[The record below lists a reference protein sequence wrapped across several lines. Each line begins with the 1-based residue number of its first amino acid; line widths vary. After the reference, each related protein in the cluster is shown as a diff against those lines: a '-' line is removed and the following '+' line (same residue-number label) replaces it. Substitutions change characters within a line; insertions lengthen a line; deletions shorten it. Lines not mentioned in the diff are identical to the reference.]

1 MDPLLATT
9 PFTDTSLIAII
20 GAGLL
25 LTGGL
30 VLLYL
35 AWQNRRARGV
45 ERLRRVLVEDHDEPV
60 DPSLAATWSALV
72 RAAED
77 LGSGSGLYATL
88 GEKLTRAG
96 WVLNPT
102 EFLLLLGGLAVGAG
116 FLGWTLNGLLVALMF
131 ALAAPIATYLLLSG
145 QADRY
150 ATRCDAQLPEALGQ
164 MGSAMRSGHSLQQAL
179 EGVAEHGPQPLAGE
193 VARVLADTRVGRPLD
208 EALVSMAER
217 VGSTDLR
224 WAVRAMLIQ
233 RRTGGKL
240 ADILDV
246 LAEFM
251 RERMEVRREVKA
263 LTAEGRISAIILMGL
278 PFVVLGG
285 VMATNPG
292 YLQPMLVNPLGRVM
306 ILAALGSM
314 GVAWFLIRGIIKVE
328 V

>member
-1 MDPLLATT
+1 MQTLLDSPT
-9 PFTDTSLIAII
+9 PIGVI
-20 GAGLL
+20 GAGMLL
-25 LTGGL
+25 AGGL
-30 VLLYL
+30 VLLVL
-35 AWQNRRARGV
+35 AWRARASRGV
-45 ERLRRVLVEDHDEPV
+45 ERLRRVLVEDHPDAD

-88 GEKLTRAG
+88 GDKLTRAG

-102 EFLLLLGGLAVGAG
+102 EFLLLLGGLSVGSA
-116 FLGWTLNGLLVALMF
+116 FLGWTINGPLMAVLLALG
-131 ALAAPIATYLLLSG
+131 APIATYLLLAA

-150 ATRCDAQLPEALGQ
+150 SSRCDEQLPEALGQ

-193 VARVLADTRVGRPLD
+193 LGRVLADTRVGRPLD
-208 EALVSMAER
+208 EALLAMGER

-251 RERMEVRREVKA
+251 RDRMEIRREVRA
-263 LTAEGRISAIILMGL
+263 LTAEGRISAIILMAL
-278 PFVVLGG
+278 PFVVLIG
-285 VMATNPG
+285 VMTTNPG
-292 YLQPMLVNPLGRVM
+292 YLQPLLVNPLGRAM

-314 GVAWFLIRGIIKVE
+314 GIAWFLIRGIIKVE